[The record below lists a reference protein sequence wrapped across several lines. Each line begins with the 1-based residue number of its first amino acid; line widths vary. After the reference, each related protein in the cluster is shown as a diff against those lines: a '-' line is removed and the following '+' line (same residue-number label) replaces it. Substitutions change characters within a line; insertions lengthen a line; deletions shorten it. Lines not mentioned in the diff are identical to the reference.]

1 MQLSISR
8 DGLVHYG
15 DKAMILNPQPNARSE
30 NMRLCSAALA
40 VSMSPS
46 ALHNASGLNEDCGVS
61 GTQKV
66 EPTSRTCF
74 TIARLVLMLKL

>member
-15 DKAMILNPQPNARSE
+15 DKAMIVNPQPNARSE
-30 NMRLCSAALA
+30 NMRPCSAALA

-46 ALHNASGLNEDCGVS
+46 ALHNASGLNKDCGVS